1 MKGVK
6 TMKNKKA
13 IVIVAILAVIVII
26 GGALISGYNGLVT
39 GREAVENAESNIDT
53 YLQRRADLIP
63 NLVSTVKSFAEHETE
78 VFDKVLEAR
87 QALVNAK
94 SPEEKANADA
104 QLDTA
109 LQGIN
114 VIVENYPELK
124 SDTTYV
130 ALMDELEGSENRIAV
145 ARKDYNDTVKD
156 YNNKVI
162 RFPGSIVA
170 NLFGFEKAEYF
181 EASEESLTVPDV
193 GDALGK

>member
-1 MKGVK
+1 
-6 TMKNKKA
+6 MKNKKVV
-13 IVIVAILAVIVII
+13 VIIAVLAVIVIL

-39 GREAVENAESNIDT
+39 SREAVESAESNIDT

-63 NLVSTVKSFAEHETE
+63 NVVSTVKSFAQHETE

-87 QALVNAK
+87 KSLVNAK
-94 SPEEKANADA
+94 SPEEKATADA

-114 VIVENYPELK
+114 VIVEAYPELK
-124 SDTTYV
+124 SDATYV

-145 ARKDYNDTVKD
+145 ARKDYNDAVKD

-181 EASEESLTVPDV
+181 EASEEALTVPDV
-193 GDALGK
+193 GEVLGK

>member
-1 MKGVK
+1 
-6 TMKNKKA
+6 MKNKKVV
-13 IVIVAILAVIVII
+13 VIVAVLAVIVIL

-63 NLVSTVKSFAEHETE
+63 NVVSTVKSFAEHETE

-94 SPEEKANADA
+94 TPEEKATADA
-104 QLDTA
+104 ELDTA

-124 SDTTYV
+124 SDATYV
-130 ALMDELEGSENRIAV
+130 ALMDELEGSENRIAI

-170 NLFGFEKAEYF
+170 GIFGFEKAEYF

-193 GDALGK
+193 GEALGK

>member
-1 MKGVK
+1 
-6 TMKNKKA
+6 MKNKKT
-13 IVIVAILAVIVII
+13 IIIVAILAVIVII
-26 GGALISGYNGLVT
+26 GGALISGYNGLIT
-39 GREAVENAESNIDT
+39 CREAVESAESNIDT

-63 NLVSTVKSFAEHETE
+63 NVVSTVKSFAQHETE
-78 VFDKVLEAR
+78 IFDKVLEAR
-87 QALVNAK
+87 KSLVNAK
-94 SPEEKANADA
+94 TPEEKATADA

-114 VIVENYPELK
+114 VIVEAYPELK
-124 SDTTYV
+124 SDATYV

-145 ARKDYNDTVKD
+145 ARKDYNDAVKD

-181 EASEESLTVPDV
+181 EASEEALTVPDV
-193 GDALGK
+193 GEVLGK

>member
-1 MKGVK
+1 
-6 TMKNKKA
+6 MKNKKVV
-13 IVIVAILAVIVII
+13 VIIAVLAVIVIL

-39 GREAVENAESNIDT
+39 SREAVESAESNIDT

-63 NLVSTVKSFAEHETE
+63 NVVSTVKSFAQHETE
-78 VFDKVLEAR
+78 IFDKVLEAR
-87 QALVNAK
+87 KSLVNAK
-94 SPEEKANADA
+94 TPEEKATADA

-114 VIVENYPELK
+114 VIVEAYPELK
-124 SDTTYV
+124 SDATYV

-145 ARKDYNDTVKD
+145 ARKDYNDAVKD

-181 EASEESLTVPDV
+181 EASEEALTVPDV
-193 GDALGK
+193 GEVLGK

>member
-1 MKGVK
+1 
-6 TMKNKKA
+6 MKNKKVV
-13 IVIVAILAVIVII
+13 VIIAVLAVIVIL
-26 GGALISGYNGLVT
+26 GGALISGYNSLIT
-39 GREAVENAESNIDT
+39 SREAVESAESNIDT

-63 NLVSTVKSFAEHETE
+63 NVVSTVKSFAQHETE

-87 QALVNAK
+87 KSLVNAK
-94 SPEEKANADA
+94 TPEEKATADA

-114 VIVENYPELK
+114 VIVEAYPELK
-124 SDTTYV
+124 SDATYV

-145 ARKDYNDTVKD
+145 ARKDYNDAVKD

-181 EASEESLTVPDV
+181 EASEEALTVPDV
-193 GDALGK
+193 GEVLGK

>member
-1 MKGVK
+1 
-6 TMKNKKA
+6 MKNKKVV
-13 IVIVAILAVIVII
+13 VIVAVLAVIVIL

-39 GREAVENAESNIDT
+39 SREAVESAESNIDT

-63 NLVSTVKSFAEHETE
+63 NVVSTVKSFAQHETE
-78 VFDKVLEAR
+78 IFDKVLEAR
-87 QALVNAK
+87 KSLVNAK
-94 SPEEKANADA
+94 TPEEKATADA

-114 VIVENYPELK
+114 VIVEAYPELK
-124 SDTTYV
+124 SDATYV

-145 ARKDYNDTVKD
+145 ARKDYNDAVKD

-181 EASEESLTVPDV
+181 EASEEALTVPDV
-193 GDALGK
+193 DEVLDK

>member
-1 MKGVK
+1 
-6 TMKNKKA
+6 MKNKKTVIIRA
-13 IVIVAILAVIVII
+13 IVAVIVII
-26 GGALISGYNGLVT
+26 GGTLMSSYNGLVT
-39 GREAVENAESNIDT
+39 GRETVESAESNIDT

-63 NLVSTVKSFAEHETE
+63 NVVSTVKSFASHETE

-87 QALVNAK
+87 TALVNANTV
-94 SPEEKANADA
+94 EDKAEADA

-124 SDTTYV
+124 SDATYI

-145 ARKDYNDTVKD
+145 ARKDYNDAVKD

-162 RFPGSIVA
+162 RFPGSIA
-170 NLFGFEKAEYF
+170 ASIFGFEKAEYF
-181 EASEESLTVPDV
+181 EADEESLTVPDV
-193 GDALGK
+193 GAALGE

>member
-1 MKGVK
+1 
-6 TMKNKKA
+6 MKNKKT
-13 IVIVAILAVIVII
+13 IIIVAILAVIVII
-26 GGALISGYNGLVT
+26 GGALISGYNGLIT
-39 GREAVENAESNIDT
+39 SREAVESAESNIDT

-63 NLVSTVKSFAEHETE
+63 NVVSTVKSFAQHETE
-78 VFDKVLEAR
+78 IFDKVLEAR
-87 QALVNAK
+87 KSLVNAK
-94 SPEEKANADA
+94 TPEEKATADA

-114 VIVENYPELK
+114 VIVEAYPELK
-124 SDTTYV
+124 SDATYV

-145 ARKDYNDTVKD
+145 ARKDYNDAVKD

-181 EASEESLTVPDV
+181 EASEEALTVPDV
-193 GDALGK
+193 GEVLGK

>member
-1 MKGVK
+1 
-6 TMKNKKA
+6 MKNKKT
-13 IVIVAILAVIVII
+13 IIIVAILAVIVII

-63 NLVSTVKSFAEHETE
+63 NLVSTVKSFAKHETE

-114 VIVENYPELK
+114 VIVEAYPELK
-124 SDTTYV
+124 SDATYV

-181 EASEESLTVPDV
+181 EASEEALTVPDV
-193 GDALGK
+193 GDALGN

>member
-1 MKGVK
+1 
-6 TMKNKKA
+6 MKNKKTVIIIA
-13 IVIVAILAVIVII
+13 IVAVIVFI
-26 GGALISGYNGLVT
+26 GGTLMSSYNGLVT
-39 GREAVENAESNIDT
+39 GRETVESAESNIDT

-63 NLVSTVKSFAEHETE
+63 NVVSTVKSFAAHETE

-87 QALVNAK
+87 TALVNANTV
-94 SPEEKANADA
+94 EDKAEADA

-124 SDTTYV
+124 SDATYI

-145 ARKDYNDTVKD
+145 ARKDYNDAVKD

-162 RFPGSIVA
+162 RFPGSIA
-170 NLFGFEKAEYF
+170 ASIFGFEKAEYF
-181 EASEESLTVPDV
+181 EADEESLTVPDV
-193 GDALGK
+193 GAALGE

>member
-1 MKGVK
+1 
-6 TMKNKKA
+6 MKNKKT
-13 IVIVAILAVIVII
+13 IIIVAILAVIVII

-63 NLVSTVKSFAEHETE
+63 NLVSTVKSFAKHETE

-94 SPEEKANADA
+94 TPEEKANADA

-124 SDTTYV
+124 SDATYV

-162 RFPGSIVA
+162 RFPGSIIA

-181 EASEESLTVPDV
+181 EASEEALTVPDV
-193 GDALGK
+193 GDALGN

>member
-1 MKGVK
+1 
-6 TMKNKKA
+6 MKNKKT
-13 IVIVAILAVIVII
+13 IIIVAILAVIVII

-39 GREAVENAESNIDT
+39 GREAVESAESNIDT

-63 NLVSTVKSFAEHETE
+63 NLVSTVKSFAKHETE

-87 QALVNAK
+87 QALVNANT
-94 SPEEKANADA
+94 PEEKANADA

-124 SDTTYV
+124 SDATYV

-193 GDALGK
+193 GEALGN

>member
-1 MKGVK
+1 
-6 TMKNKKA
+6 MKNKKVV
-13 IVIVAILAVIVII
+13 VIIAVLAVFVIL
-26 GGALISGYNGLVT
+26 GGALISGYNGLIT
-39 GREAVENAESNIDT
+39 GREAVESAESNIDT

-63 NLVSTVKSFAEHETE
+63 NVVSTVKSFAQHETE

-87 QALVNAK
+87 KSLVNAK
-94 SPEEKANADA
+94 TPEEKATADA

-114 VIVENYPELK
+114 VIVEAYPELK
-124 SDTTYV
+124 SDATYV

-145 ARKDYNDTVKD
+145 ARKDYNDAVKD

-181 EASEESLTVPDV
+181 EASEEALTVPNV
-193 GDALGK
+193 GEVLGK

>member
-1 MKGVK
+1 
-6 TMKNKKA
+6 MKNKKT
-13 IVIVAILAVIVII
+13 IIIVAILAVIVII
-26 GGALISGYNGLVT
+26 GGTLISGYNGLIT
-39 GREAVENAESNIDT
+39 SREAVESAESNIDT

-63 NLVSTVKSFAEHETE
+63 NVVSTVKSFAQHETE

-87 QALVNAK
+87 KSLVNAK
-94 SPEEKANADA
+94 TPEEKATADA

-114 VIVENYPELK
+114 VIVEAYPELK
-124 SDTTYV
+124 SDATYV

-145 ARKDYNDTVKD
+145 ARKDYNDAVKD

-181 EASEESLTVPDV
+181 EASEEALTVPDV
-193 GDALGK
+193 GEVLGK

>member
-1 MKGVK
+1 
-6 TMKNKKA
+6 MKNKKVV
-13 IVIVAILAVIVII
+13 VIIAVLAVIVIL

-39 GREAVENAESNIDT
+39 SREAVESAESNIDT

-63 NLVSTVKSFAEHETE
+63 NVVSTVKSFAQHETE

-87 QALVNAK
+87 KSLVNAK
-94 SPEEKANADA
+94 TPEEKATADA

-114 VIVENYPELK
+114 VIVEAYPELK
-124 SDTTYV
+124 SDATYV

-145 ARKDYNDTVKD
+145 ARKDYNDAVKD

-181 EASEESLTVPDV
+181 EASEEALTVPNV
-193 GDALGK
+193 GEVLGK

>member
-1 MKGVK
+1 
-6 TMKNKKA
+6 MKNKKVV
-13 IVIVAILAVIVII
+13 VIVAVLAVIVIL

-39 GREAVENAESNIDT
+39 SREAVESAESNIDT

-63 NLVSTVKSFAEHETE
+63 NVVSTVKSFAQHETE
-78 VFDKVLEAR
+78 IFDKVLEAR
-87 QALVNAK
+87 KSLVNAK
-94 SPEEKANADA
+94 TPEEKATADA

-114 VIVENYPELK
+114 VIVEAYPELK
-124 SDTTYV
+124 SDATYV

-145 ARKDYNDTVKD
+145 ARKDYNDAVKD

-181 EASEESLTVPDV
+181 EASEEALTVPDV
-193 GDALGK
+193 GEVLGK

>member
-1 MKGVK
+1 
-6 TMKNKKA
+6 MKNKKT
-13 IVIVAILAVIVII
+13 IIIVAILAVIVII
-26 GGALISGYNGLVT
+26 GGALISGYNGLIT
-39 GREAVENAESNIDT
+39 SREAVESAESNIDT

-63 NLVSTVKSFAEHETE
+63 NVVSTVKSFAQHETE

-87 QALVNAK
+87 KSLVNAK
-94 SPEEKANADA
+94 TPEEKATADA

-114 VIVENYPELK
+114 VIVEAYPELK
-124 SDTTYV
+124 SDATYV

-145 ARKDYNDTVKD
+145 ARKDYNDAVKD

-181 EASEESLTVPDV
+181 EASEEALTVPDV
-193 GDALGK
+193 GEVLGK

>member
-1 MKGVK
+1 
-6 TMKNKKA
+6 MKNKKVV
-13 IVIVAILAVIVII
+13 IIVAVLAVIVIL

-63 NLVSTVKSFAEHETE
+63 NVVSTVKSFAEHETE

-87 QALVNAK
+87 SALVNAK
-94 SPEEKANADA
+94 TPEEKANADA
-104 QLDTA
+104 QLNTA

-124 SDTTYV
+124 SDATYV

-193 GDALGK
+193 GEALGK

>member
-1 MKGVK
+1 
-6 TMKNKKA
+6 MKNKKVV
-13 IVIVAILAVIVII
+13 VIIAVLAVIVIL

-39 GREAVENAESNIDT
+39 SREAVESAESNIDT
-53 YLQRRADLIP
+53 YLQRRADLIL
-63 NLVSTVKSFAEHETE
+63 NVVSTVKSFAQHETE

-87 QALVNAK
+87 KSLVNAK
-94 SPEEKANADA
+94 TPEEKATADA

-114 VIVENYPELK
+114 VIVEAYPELK
-124 SDTTYV
+124 SDATYV

-145 ARKDYNDTVKD
+145 ARKDYNDAVKD

-181 EASEESLTVPDV
+181 EASEEALTVPDV
-193 GDALGK
+193 GEVLGK

>member
-1 MKGVK
+1 
-6 TMKNKKA
+6 MKNKKT
-13 IVIVAILAVIVII
+13 IIIVAILAVIVII

-39 GREAVENAESNIDT
+39 GREAVESAESNIDT

-63 NLVSTVKSFAEHETE
+63 NLVSTVKSFAKHETE

-87 QALVNAK
+87 QALVNANT
-94 SPEEKANADA
+94 PEEKANADA

-124 SDTTYV
+124 SDATYV

-193 GDALGK
+193 GDALGN

>member
-1 MKGVK
+1 
-6 TMKNKKA
+6 MKNKKTVIIIA
-13 IVIVAILAVIVII
+13 IVAVIVII
-26 GGALISGYNGLVT
+26 GGTLMSSYNGLVT
-39 GREAVENAESNIDT
+39 GRETVESAESNIDT

-63 NLVSTVKSFAEHETE
+63 NVVSTVKSFASHETE

-87 QALVNAK
+87 KALVNANTV
-94 SPEEKANADA
+94 EDKAEADA

-124 SDTTYV
+124 SDATYI

-145 ARKDYNDTVKD
+145 ARKDYNDAVKD

-162 RFPGSIVA
+162 RFPGSIA
-170 NLFGFEKAEYF
+170 ASIFGFEKAEYF
-181 EASEESLTVPDV
+181 EADEESLTVPDV
-193 GDALGK
+193 GAALGE

>member
-1 MKGVK
+1 
-6 TMKNKKA
+6 MKNKKA

-63 NLVSTVKSFAEHETE
+63 NLVSTVKSFAKHETE

>member
-1 MKGVK
+1 
-6 TMKNKKA
+6 MKNKKTVIIIA
-13 IVIVAILAVIVII
+13 IVAVIVII
-26 GGALISGYNGLVT
+26 GGTLMSSYNGLVT
-39 GREAVENAESNIDT
+39 GRETVESAESNIDT

-63 NLVSTVKSFAEHETE
+63 NVVSTVKSFASHETE

-87 QALVNAK
+87 TALVNANTV
-94 SPEEKANADA
+94 EDKAEADA

-124 SDTTYV
+124 SDATYI

-145 ARKDYNDTVKD
+145 ARKDYNDAVKD

-162 RFPGSIVA
+162 RFPGSIA
-170 NLFGFEKAEYF
+170 ASIFGFEKAEYF
-181 EASEESLTVPDV
+181 EADESAQEVPNVSFD
-193 GDALGK
+193 

>member
-1 MKGVK
+1 MKGVN

-63 NLVSTVKSFAEHETE
+63 NVVSTVKSFAKHETE

>member
-1 MKGVK
+1 
-6 TMKNKKA
+6 MKNKKTVIIIA
-13 IVIVAILAVIVII
+13 IVAVIVII
-26 GGALISGYNGLVT
+26 GGTLMSSYNGLVT
-39 GREAVENAESNIDT
+39 GRETVESAESNIDT

-63 NLVSTVKSFAEHETE
+63 NVVSTVKSFASHETE

-87 QALVNAK
+87 TALVNANTV
-94 SPEEKANADA
+94 EDKAEADA

-124 SDTTYV
+124 SDATYI

-145 ARKDYNDTVKD
+145 ARKDYNDAVKD

-162 RFPGSIVA
+162 RFPGSIA
-170 NLFGFEKAEYF
+170 ASIFGFEKAEYF
-181 EASEESLTVPDV
+181 EADEESLTVPDV
-193 GDALGK
+193 GAALGE

>member
-1 MKGVK
+1 
-6 TMKNKKA
+6 MKNKKVV
-13 IVIVAILAVIVII
+13 VIIAVLAVIVIL

-39 GREAVENAESNIDT
+39 SREAVESAESNIDT

-63 NLVSTVKSFAEHETE
+63 NVVSTVKSFAQHETE
-78 VFDKVLEAR
+78 IFDKVLEAR
-87 QALVNAK
+87 KSLVNAK
-94 SPEEKANADA
+94 TPEEKATADA

-114 VIVENYPELK
+114 VIVEAYPELK
-124 SDTTYV
+124 SDATYV

-145 ARKDYNDTVKD
+145 ARKDYNDAVKD

-181 EASEESLTVPDV
+181 EASEEALTVPDV
-193 GDALGK
+193 GEVFGK

>member
-1 MKGVK
+1 
-6 TMKNKKA
+6 MKNKKVV
-13 IVIVAILAVIVII
+13 VIIAVLAVIVIL

-39 GREAVENAESNIDT
+39 GREAVESAESNIDT

-63 NLVSTVKSFAEHETE
+63 NVVSTVKSFAQHETE

-87 QALVNAK
+87 KSLVNAK
-94 SPEEKANADA
+94 TPEEKATADA

-114 VIVENYPELK
+114 VIVEAYPELK
-124 SDTTYV
+124 SDATYV

-145 ARKDYNDTVKD
+145 ARKDYNDAVKD

-181 EASEESLTVPDV
+181 EASEEALTVPDV
-193 GDALGK
+193 GEVLGK